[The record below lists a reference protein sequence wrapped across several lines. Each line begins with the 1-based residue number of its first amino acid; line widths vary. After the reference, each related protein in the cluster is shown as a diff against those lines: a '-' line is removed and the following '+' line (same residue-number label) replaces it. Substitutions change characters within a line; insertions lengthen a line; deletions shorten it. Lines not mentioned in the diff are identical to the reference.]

1 MAKKINKSSK
11 KSKLVR
17 TSSIDK
23 TINEGRDY
31 VYRAD
36 RRLRARGTKKREN
49 ATYKPKPAKANK
61 NKRVA
66 KKATGSRRRVARVA
80 PAFPAVVAPVLATS
94 VIPPVPT
101 TPAVARTGSR
111 NISRAGSKNNQI
123 IIEQ

>member
-1 MAKKINKSSK
+1 
-11 KSKLVR
+11 VR

-61 NKRVA
+61 NKRVV
-66 KKATGSRRRVARVA
+66 KKTANSRRRVARVA
-80 PAFPAVVAPVLATS
+80 PAVLAVVAPVFTPS
-94 VIPPVPT
+94 VIPVVPPVST

-111 NISRAGSKNNQI
+111 NVSRTGSKNNQI

>member
-49 ATYKPKPAKANK
+49 STYKPKPAKANK
-61 NKRVA
+61 NKRVT

-80 PAFPAVVAPVLATS
+80 PAFPTVVAPVLATS

-111 NISRAGSKNNQI
+111 NVSRTGSKNNQI